1 MKHLWIAPAALALS
15 VMGSVA
21 VPANA
26 QPRAQLVQY
35 NRYRTRDLDVR
46 TDSRKQEMLDR
57 AAQIRRRA
65 RDLYESGRLSR
76 DHYDRTLA
84 KFDRIRDD
92 TRERDVLRADRFR
105 ANMDY
110 LDQVENTMME
120 WSRADSGNRRFER
133 YDRRRR

>member
-1 MKHLWIAPAALALS
+1 MKRSWIAPAALALS
-15 VMGSVA
+15 VMGIAA
-21 VPANA
+21 VPASA
-26 QPRAQLVQY
+26 QPKAKYVQY
-35 NRYRTRDLDVR
+35 NRYRTRGLDVR

-65 RDLYESGRLSR
+65 RDLFESGRLSR

-84 KFDRIRDD
+84 KFDRIREDA
-92 TRERDVLRADRFR
+92 RERDVIRGDRAR

-120 WSRADSGNRRFER
+120 WSRADSG
-133 YDRRRR
+133 RRRR

>member
-1 MKHLWIAPAALALS
+1 MKRGWITPAALALS
-15 VMGSVA
+15 VMGIAA
-21 VPANA
+21 VPASA
-26 QPRAQLVQY
+26 QPKAQFVQY
-35 NRYRTRDLDVR
+35 NRHRSRDLEVR

-84 KFDRIRDD
+84 KFDRIRED
-92 TRERDVLRADRFR
+92 TRERDVIRGDRAR

-120 WSRADSGNRRFER
+120 WSRADSGRRH
-133 YDRRRR
+133 RR